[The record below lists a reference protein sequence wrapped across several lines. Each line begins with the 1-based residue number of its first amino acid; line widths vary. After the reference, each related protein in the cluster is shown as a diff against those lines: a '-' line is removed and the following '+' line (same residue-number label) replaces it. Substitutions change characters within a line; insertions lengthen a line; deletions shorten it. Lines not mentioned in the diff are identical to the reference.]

1 MLLCPNKLML
11 KADLR
16 KIYLTKLQSLAPAER
31 LEKSNEIAEQFRQ
44 TFALEKIK
52 VLHLFLPIERN
63 NEIQTSFIYQKIW
76 HAFPQLK
83 TVVPRINRETGE
95 IESLEFNSSTQ
106 LSVKNWGI
114 PEPIGNELTEAEEI
128 DSVLVP
134 LLCFDK
140 KGFRVGYGK
149 GFYDKFLKK
158 CRKDCLKI
166 GLSYFPPIDEI
177 SDTNEFDVT
186 LDYCITP
193 KKIWKY

>member
-1 MLLCPNKLML
+1 MLCPNKLML

-31 LEKSNEIAEQFRQ
+31 FEKSNEIAEQFYQ

-52 VLHLFLPIERN
+52 ILHLFLSIERN
-63 NEIQTSFIYQKIW
+63 NEIQTSFIYQKIRKG
-76 HAFPQLK
+76 FPNLK
-83 TVVPRINRETGE
+83 TVVPRINRETDE

-106 LSVKNWGI
+106 LSIKNWGI
-114 PEPIGNELTEAEEI
+114 PEPIGNELTEAEKI
-128 DSVLVP
+128 DAVLVP

-177 SDTNEFDVT
+177 SDINAFDVT
-186 LDYCITP
+186 LDYCVTP